1 MKTKTTPPLSSFCFV
16 KAIKTTAISIFIM
29 AVSRKTHAQVP
40 PTFTCNNIQV
50 NNTITAMGAMET
62 QSMTVNS
69 TLTVV
74 DDVTAQQDMK
84 IDGTL
89 YANGPAV
96 FGGAVQVATLSGS
109 GISQIYSDNNGMLF
123 KGPSMP
129 NAWACFTAAPAWNL
143 GGNNM
148 SAVLNTPFSQNI
160 GTCDNYD
167 FILKANNTQRMWIKP
182 DGKIGFGISNPGST
196 SAPEYQFH
204 QGVARLSGMNSFGG
218 PQIIFD
224 GGSYNG
230 DWGIE
235 YLPSSNTTTPGLNF
249 WKPTGSFN
257 SFNYLFFIADDGKVS
272 VGNVTNPSSARFNV
286 DAWNGNGIK
295 TLCDQSMQAFT
306 IYDKTSNAESFV
318 IFGNGATHI
327 AAQNAQIGFANSA
340 IQDPGVALNINNQN
354 VSGIKFN
361 TNNPGINLICVN
373 SQLPNQSVF
382 TVKGNGRT
390 YIGDD
395 IVVGTH
401 TDAMLQV
408 SGKIACK
415 SLFVLKPTDWQDRVF
430 SPSYKLEELSK
441 VENYI
446 LENNHLKGIP
456 SEKEVLEDGYD
467 VNEMDAKLLEKI
479 ENIFLYIIEQE
490 KQMQNL
496 KAEISELKKR
506 LDSK

>member
-1 MKTKTTPPLSSFCFV
+1 
-16 KAIKTTAISIFIM
+16 
-29 AVSRKTHAQVP
+29 
-40 PTFTCNNIQV
+40 
-50 NNTITAMGAMET
+50 MGAMET

-123 KGPSMP
+123 KGPSLP

-148 SAVLNTPFSQNI
+148 SAVINTPFAPNI

-167 FILKANNTQRMWIKP
+167 FILKANNNQRIWIKP

-196 SAPEYQFH
+196 FGPEYQFN

-224 GGSYNG
+224 GGAPSNNG

-235 YLPSSNTTTPGLNF
+235 YLPISNTSTPGLNF

-257 SFNYLFFIADDGKVS
+257 SYNYLFFIGDDGRIT
-272 VGNVTNPSSARFNV
+272 VGNVTESNSARFNV
-286 DAWNGNGIK
+286 DGW
-295 TLCDQSMQAFT
+295 D
-306 IYDKTSNAESFV
+306 SNAIRAMVNGTATAYSV
-318 IFGNGATHI
+318 INKTTG
-327 AAQNAQIGFANSA
+327 QV
-340 IQDPGVALNINNQN
+340 P
-354 VSGIKFN
+354 
-361 TNNPGINLICVN
+361 
-373 SQLPNQSVF
+373 F
-382 TVKGNGRT
+382 TVRGDGRT
-390 YIGDD
+390 KIGLESPLAP
-395 IVVGTH
+395 H
-401 TDAMLQV
+401 NDAMLSV
-408 SGKIACK
+408 DGKIVTK
-415 SLFVLKPTDWQDRVF
+415 SLYVTKPASWADFVFKNKLK
-430 SPSYKLEELSK
+430 ENLSE

-446 LENNHLKGIP
+446 NKNNRLPNIP
-456 SEKEVLEDGYD
+456 SEKEILENGYNI
-467 VNEMDAKLLEKI
+467 NEIDAKLLEKI
-479 ENIFLYIIEQE
+479 ELLYVHIIRLE
-490 KQMQNL
+490 KEVEAL
-496 KAEISELKKR
+496 K
-506 LDSK
+506 SK